1 MKSTIRFSTLLQ
13 AFFTQRLMQQKQVS
27 SHTIESYRDTFRL
40 LLKFIQ
46 KSRHKQPAR
55 LLFEDIDAPLI
66 CAFLDDLEK
75 QRGISARSRNVRLA
89 AIRSFF
95 HYAAF
100 EVPSRSE
107 QIQRALAIPTKR
119 YTRTQVGFLTRPEV
133 DALLAA
139 PDRRTWSGRRDHALL
154 LTSVQ
159 SGMRLSE
166 MTGLKRQD
174 VTLGTGAHVRVA
186 GKGRKARCIPLT
198 EQARAIVESWL
209 QETAKADSDIV
220 FPNARGGRLSAD
232 GVSYILT
239 KHIETA
245 RKTCPSLRKKRVTFH
260 QLRHTSAMEMLRA
273 GFDGTMIALWL
284 GHESPET
291 TQIYLDADLELKKKM
306 LEKATPHDC
315 NLGIYRPDD
324 QLLAFLNGL

>member
-1 MKSTIRFSTLLQ
+1 MKSPPRFSTLLQ

-27 SHTIESYRDTFRL
+27 THTIESYRDTFRL

-46 KSRHKQPAR
+46 KRRHKQPAS
-55 LLFEDIDAPLI
+55 LLFEEIDAPLI
-66 CAFLDDLEK
+66 SAFLDELEK
-75 QRGISARSRNVRLA
+75 QRGISVRSRNVRLA

-107 QIQRALAIPTKR
+107 QIQRVLAIPSKR
-119 YTRTQVGFLTRPEV
+119 YTRTQVDFLTRPEV

-139 PDRRTWSGRRDHALL
+139 PDTRTWGGRRDHALL
-154 LTSVQ
+154 LTTVQ
-159 SGMRLSE
+159 TGMRLSE

-174 VTLGTGAHVRVA
+174 VTLATGAHVRVV
-186 GKGRKARCIPLT
+186 GKGRKTRCIPLT
-198 EQARAIVESWL
+198 EQTRAIVKGWL
-209 QETAKADSDIV
+209 QEPVKADSDIV

-239 KHIETA
+239 KQIEMA
-245 RKTCPSLRKKRVTFH
+245 RKTCAALRKKRVTFH
-260 QLRHTSAMEMLRA
+260 QLRHTAAMEMLQA

-284 GHESPET
+284 GHESTET
-291 TQIYLDADLELKKKM
+291 TQIYLDANLELKKTL
-306 LEKATPHDC
+306 LEKTTPHDGKPG
-315 NLGIYRPDD
+315 LYRPND
-324 QLLAFLNGL
+324 QLLAFLDGL